1 MVYPQQEQ
9 RLDDGKN
16 GSTAMRRRPAHS
28 LLYLSC
34 RMSSDQPA
42 SAMLFANCG
51 LRIMFFTLSDS
62 THTTW
67 FSLMSVRDN
76 LCRLSR
82 RQSAIFA
89 CNRATFWRALVRFFE
104 PSCFLLNRRC
114 SNASRLAFLAVLR
127 GLSALNPLSVTNRRV
142 RPTSIPTID
151 DVTGNGSGW
160 TSHRQLTKYR
170 PAESLLTVTVEGDD
184 GSLRD
189 QRMFRGVLLFAMYR
203 CPSRYLKAL
212 AVNSA
217 TCLWRLDLKAGYEV
231 RPSKKFLKAVCWWRK
246 HCWSGTHET
255 SFNQANSG
263 VLLRMVNRALVWA

>member
-1 MVYPQQEQ
+1 
-9 RLDDGKN
+9 
-16 GSTAMRRRPAHS
+16 
-28 LLYLSC
+28 
-34 RMSSDQPA
+34 
-42 SAMLFANCG
+42 
-51 LRIMFFTLSDS
+51 MFFTLSDS

-82 RQSAIFA
+82 RQSAILH
-89 CNRATFWRALVRFFE
+89 ATGQLLASFSAVFE

-231 RPSKKFLKAVCWWRK
+231 RPSKKF
-246 HCWSGTHET
+246 
-255 SFNQANSG
+255 
-263 VLLRMVNRALVWA
+263 